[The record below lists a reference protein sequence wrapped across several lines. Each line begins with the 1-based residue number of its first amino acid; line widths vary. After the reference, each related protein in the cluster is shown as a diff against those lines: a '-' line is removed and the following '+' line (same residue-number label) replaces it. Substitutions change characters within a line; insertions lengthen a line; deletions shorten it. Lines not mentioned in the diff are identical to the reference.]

1 MVTKSI
7 LAERRDKKS
16 QALPIGWEEVA
27 QALLRNAGLGIYIV
41 QEGRFQYANPLF
53 QNLTG
58 YTEHEL
64 LGEYSLDLVH
74 SEDREMVREKAIE
87 NLKSKKG
94 SVPYEYRL
102 VKKNGE
108 IIWVLEEVTSINYGG
123 KRATVGSFMD
133 ITARKELEEA
143 IGYSEKRY
151 RTILNEMQDGYFEV
165 DLGGHVTFANNA
177 VCRDLGYSM
186 EELIGMSYKNFTVED
201 DIESVFRAFN
211 EVYRTGI
218 PNKGFYSKSH
228 RKDGGQGFYETSVS
242 LLRNNKGKIV
252 GFRCV
257 GRDIT
262 ERKQAEE
269 KLRQSKK
276 RYRALF
282 DSSVTGTLVVDAETM
297 KVVLGNQAAAK
308 VFGFSSLEEA
318 FGVNILDFVP
328 PEEREKTLE
337 LIREEI
343 FERDSRQAFDLPA
356 MTQDGRKIWINV
368 TGAKITHNDK
378 LAGLISFTDITERKQ
393 AEEALRQ
400 SEENYKTLFNSAVVG
415 MYVMDAE
422 TFKVVMGNR
431 AAREMVGF
439 SSAEEG
445 IGVNPFD
452 FVVPEDREKVLEIAI
467 NEFLQDS
474 RRTHEIRV
482 MDKNGLIRWQSIS
495 IARIMHKGRLAS
507 LVSFTDIT
515 ERKQAEEALR
525 QSEEKYRTVLDEI
538 GDAYFEVD
546 LKGTFTF
553 VNDQMTQHLQYSK
566 EELLGMNYKTFTA
579 KEEIKNVYEAYNRV
593 YRTGEPSL
601 SLDHKVI
608 QKDGTSRF
616 SNVSISPVRN
626 AKGEIIGFRGI
637 SRDITAQKRLEEER
651 EALLQEIKKVNQKL
665 EEANKELQD
674 FVYIASHDL
683 REPLRKISSFG
694 TLLQD
699 SLKGKLDED
708 QQENFQFMING
719 AQRMQDMID
728 ALLTYSRLTT
738 RAKPPEW
745 VDLNKVIEDV
755 KKLELATML
764 DETRGTINVPKP
776 LPSVKADPSQM
787 HQLFQNLIGNG
798 LKFHNEGIP
807 PEIIIRAHD
816 VENNMMRIE
825 VEDNGIGIDEK
836 YLGQLFTMFKRLHSR
851 EQYEGT
857 GIGLASCKK
866 IVERHGGNIG
876 IKSTLGKGSTFWF
889 TLPREKYL
897 KKD

>member
-7 LAERRDKKS
+7 AVGRQDKKS
-16 QALPIGWEEVA
+16 QTPPTGWEELA
-27 QALLRNAGLGIYIV
+27 QALLHSAGLGIYIV
-41 QEGRFQYANPLF
+41 QEGRFQYVNPLF
-53 QNLTG
+53 QDSTG
-58 YTEHEL
+58 YTENEL
-64 LGEYSLDLVH
+64 RGKYSLDLVH
-74 SEDREMVREKAIE
+74 SKDREVVRKKAIE
-87 NLKSKKG
+87 NLKGKNG
-94 SVPYEYRL
+94 TIPYEYRL
-102 VKKNGE
+102 MKKNGE
-108 IIWVLEEVTSINYGG
+108 ILWVLEEVTSINYGG
-123 KRATVGSFMD
+123 KRATLGSSMD
-133 ITARKELEEA
+133 ITSRKELEET
-143 IGYSEKRY
+143 IKYSEKRY

-186 EELIGMSYKNFTVED
+186 EELIGMSYKNFTAED

-242 LLRNNKGKIV
+242 LLRNNKGEIV

-269 KLRQSKK
+269 KLQQSKE

-282 DSSVTGTLVVDAETM
+282 DSSVIGTLVVDAETM
-297 KVVLGNQAAAK
+297 KVVMGNQAAVK
-308 VFGFSSLEEA
+308 MF
-318 FGVNILDFVP
+318 
-328 PEEREKTLE
+328 
-337 LIREEI
+337 
-343 FERDSRQAFDLPA
+343 
-356 MTQDGRKIWINV
+356 
-368 TGAKITHNDK
+368 
-378 LAGLISFTDITERKQ
+378 
-393 AEEALRQ
+393 
-400 SEENYKTLFNSAVVG
+400 
-415 MYVMDAE
+415 
-422 TFKVVMGNR
+422 
-431 AAREMVGF
+431 GF

-445 IGVNPFD
+445 SGVNPLD
-452 FVVPEDREKVLEIAI
+452 FSPSEDRQRNLDLIVKEVFEK
-467 NEFLQDS
+467 DS
-474 RRTHEIRV
+474 RKAIDLPALTKDGKEIWV
-482 MDKNGLIRWQSIS
+482 SVTG
-495 IARIMHKGRLAS
+495 ARITHKGRLAA
-507 LVSFTDIT
+507 LLSFTDIT

-538 GDAYFEVD
+538 GDAYFESD
-546 LKGTFTF
+546 LKGTLTF

-579 KEEIKNVYEAYNRV
+579 KKEIKNIYKTYNQV

-601 SLDHKVI
+601 SFDHKVI

-616 SNVSISPVRN
+616 SNVSISPVKN

-651 EALLQEIKKVNQKL
+651 ETLLQEIKKINRKL

-699 SLKGKLDED
+699 SLKGRLDDD
-708 QQENFQFMING
+708 QQENFQFMIEG
-719 AQRMQDMID
+719 ARRMQDMID

-738 RAKPPEW
+738 RAKPPQG
-745 VDLNKVIEDV
+745 VDLNKIIEDL

-764 DETRGTINVPKP
+764 DEAQGTIHVPKP
-776 LPSVKADPSQM
+776 LPSVQADPSQM

-798 LKFHNEGIP
+798 LKFHKEGIP

-816 VENNMMRIE
+816 VENNTVRIE

-851 EQYEGT
+851 EQYEGA

>member
-1 MVTKSI
+1 MVSKSI
-7 LAERRDKKS
+7 PAERRHKRS
-16 QALPIGWEEVA
+16 QTLPVGWEEVS

-41 QEGRFQYANPLF
+41 QEGNFLYVNPVFQ
-53 QNLTG
+53 QLTG
-58 YTEHEL
+58 YTEEEL
-64 LGEYSLDLVH
+64 LGKYSLDLVH
-74 SEDREMVREKAIE
+74 PEDGEMVKKKAVE
-87 NLKSKKG
+87 NLKSASG

-108 IIWVLEEVTSINYGG
+108 ILRVLEEVTSINYGG

-143 IGYSEKRY
+143 IKYSEKRY

-165 DLGGHVTFANNA
+165 DLGGYVIFANNA

-186 EELIGMSYKNFTVED
+186 EELIGMSYKNFTTED

-211 EVYRTGI
+211 EVYRTGVS
-218 PNKGFYSKSH
+218 NKGFYSKSH

-242 LLRNNKGKIV
+242 LLRNNKGEIV

-269 KLRQSKK
+269 KLRQSKE

-297 KVVLGNQAAAK
+297 KVMVGNQAAVK
-308 VFGFSSLEEA
+308 IFGFSSAEEGA
-318 FGVNILDFVP
+318 KVNLLDFVL
-328 PEEREKTLE
+328 PEEKERVFK
-337 LIREEI
+337 LIKKQL
-343 FERDSRQAFDLPA
+343 FEQDSRQAFDLPA
-356 MTQDGRKIWINV
+356 VTKDGQKIWINA
-368 TGAKITHNDK
+368 TGARIMREGK
-378 LAGLISFTDITERKQ
+378 LAGLISFTDITERKKV
-393 AEEALRQ
+393 EEAL
-400 SEENYKTLFNSAVVG
+400 T
-415 MYVMDAE
+415 
-422 TFKVVMGNR
+422 
-431 AAREMVGF
+431 
-439 SSAEEG
+439 
-445 IGVNPFD
+445 
-452 FVVPEDREKVLEIAI
+452 
-467 NEFLQDS
+467 
-474 RRTHEIRV
+474 
-482 MDKNGLIRWQSIS
+482 
-495 IARIMHKGRLAS
+495 
-507 LVSFTDIT
+507 
-515 ERKQAEEALR
+515 
-525 QSEEKYRTVLDEI
+525 QSEEKYRTILDEI

-546 LKGTFTF
+546 VKGNFTF

-566 EELLGMNYKTFTA
+566 EELLGMNYRTFTVP
-579 KEEIKNVYEAYNRV
+579 EEIKNVYEAYNRV

-601 SLDHKVI
+601 SFSHKVI
-608 QKDGTSRF
+608 RKDGTRRI
-616 SNVSISPVRN
+616 SNVSISPLRN
-626 AKGEIIGFRGI
+626 VTGELYGFRGI

-651 EALLQEIKKVNQKL
+651 EALLQDIKRINRKL

-699 SLKGKLDED
+699 SLKGKLNED
-708 QQENFQFMING
+708 QQENFEFMIDG
-719 AQRMQDMID
+719 ARRMQDMID

-738 RAKPPEW
+738 KAKPLEW
-745 VDLNKVIEDV
+745 VDLNKVIEDL

-764 DETRGTINVPKP
+764 DETRGTIHVPEP
-776 LPSVKADPSQM
+776 LPSVQADPSQM

-798 LKFHNEGIP
+798 LKFHKDEML
-807 PEIIIRAHD
+807 PEIIIRGYG
-816 VENNMMRIE
+816 VENNMIRIE

-836 YLGQLFTMFKRLHSR
+836 YHSQLFTMFKRLHSR

-866 IVERHGGNIG
+866 IVERHGGDIG
-876 IKSTLGKGSTFWF
+876 IKSTLGKGSIFWF
-889 TLPREKYL
+889 TLPRENYI

>member
-1 MVTKSI
+1 MATKSI
-7 LAERRDKKS
+7 PAERRYKKS
-16 QALPIGWEEVA
+16 QALPVGWEEVA

-41 QEGRFQYANPLF
+41 QEGNFLYVNPVFQ
-53 QNLTG
+53 QLTG
-58 YTEHEL
+58 YTEEEL
-64 LGEYSLDLVH
+64 LGKHSLDLVH
-74 SEDREMVREKAIE
+74 SEDREMVKKKAVE
-87 NLKSKKG
+87 NLKSASG

-108 IIWVLEEVTSINYGG
+108 ILRVLEEVTSINYGG

-143 IGYSEKRY
+143 IKYSEKRY

-186 EELIGMSYKNFTVED
+186 EELIGMSYKNFTTED

-211 EVYRTGI
+211 EVYRTGV
-218 PNKGFYSKSH
+218 PNKGFYSKSQ
-228 RKDGGQGFYETSVS
+228 RKDGSQGFYETSVS
-242 LLRNNKGKIV
+242 LLRNNKGEIV

-262 ERKQAEE
+262 ERKQTEE
-269 KLRQSKK
+269 K
-276 RYRALF
+276 
-282 DSSVTGTLVVDAETM
+282 
-297 KVVLGNQAAAK
+297 
-308 VFGFSSLEEA
+308 
-318 FGVNILDFVP
+318 
-328 PEEREKTLE
+328 
-337 LIREEI
+337 
-343 FERDSRQAFDLPA
+343 
-356 MTQDGRKIWINV
+356 
-368 TGAKITHNDK
+368 
-378 LAGLISFTDITERKQ
+378 
-393 AEEALRQ
+393 LRQ
-400 SEENYKTLFNSAVVG
+400 SEENYKTLFNNSVIG
-415 MYVMDAE
+415 MYVMDIE
-422 TFKVVMGNR
+422 TSKIVMGNR

-445 IGVNPFD
+445 IGINPFD
-452 FVVPEDREKVLEIAI
+452 FVVPEDREKVIEIAV

-474 RRTHEIRV
+474 RRTHEV
-482 MDKNGLIRWQSIS
+482 QVVDKNGRKGWQSFS
-495 IARIMHKGRLAS
+495 IARITHQGRLAS
-507 LVSFTDIT
+507 LVSIMDIT

-546 LKGTFTF
+546 LKGTLTF

-566 EELLGMNYKTFTA
+566 EELLGMNYRTFTA
-579 KEEIKNVYEAYNRV
+579 EEEVKNVYEAYNRV

-601 SLDHKVI
+601 SLGHKVI
-608 QKDGTSRF
+608 RKDGTKRF
-616 SNVSISPVRN
+616 SNVSISPVKN
-626 AKGEIIGFRGI
+626 AKGEIFGFRGI
-637 SRDITAQKRLEEER
+637 SRDITAQKQLEEER
-651 EALLQEIKKVNQKL
+651 EALLQEIRKINQKL

-699 SLKGKLDED
+699 SLKGKLDAD
-708 QQENFQFMING
+708 QQENFEFMIDG
-719 AQRMQDMID
+719 AQRMQAMID

-738 RAKPPEW
+738 KAKPFEW
-745 VDLNKVIEDV
+745 VDLNKVIEDL

-764 DETRGTINVPKP
+764 NETRGVIHVPRP
-776 LPSVKADPSQM
+776 LPSVQADPSQM

-798 LKFHNEGIP
+798 LKFHKEGIS
-807 PEIIIRAHD
+807 PEVIIRAYA
-816 VENNMMRIE
+816 VENNMIRIE

-836 YLGQLFTMFKRLHSR
+836 YYGQLFTMFKRLHSR

-866 IVERHGGNIG
+866 IVERHGGDIG
-876 IKSTLGKGSTFWF
+876 IKSTPDKGSTFWF
-889 TLPREKYL
+889 TLSRESYL
-897 KKD
+897 KED